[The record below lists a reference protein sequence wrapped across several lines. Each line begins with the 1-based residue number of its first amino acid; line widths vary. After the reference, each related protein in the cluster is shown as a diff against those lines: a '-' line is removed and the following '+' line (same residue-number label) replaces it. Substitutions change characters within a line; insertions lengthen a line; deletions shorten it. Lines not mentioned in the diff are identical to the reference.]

1 MKSFAAQLFIMLR
14 SGSGRRNLLR
24 LMRFFLFLAAMV
36 TLYSVLFHYIME
48 YEGRQFSWVTG
59 YYWTLTVMSTLGFG
73 DITFESDL
81 GRIFSSVVLLSG
93 IIFLLVLLPFTFL
106 EFFYLPFMKARSEAR
121 APHELHP
128 KYQGHVILTSFDIVT
143 RTLIKKLIQRDY
155 SYVILVPQLTE
166 ALSLYEE
173 GYRVMVGDLDEPE
186 TYRKARAENARLVA
200 TTSNDMVN
208 TNVAFTV
215 REVAPEVPVLATADS
230 SASLDILELAGCN
243 HVLFLADMM
252 GRALSRRV
260 TGRDRLAHTIGEYG
274 ELRIAESTARRTP
287 LQGKTLRESRLREDM
302 GITVL
307 GLWEQGEFFA
317 ARADTKIEPESVLVL
332 AGLEKAIDQFNQTYA
347 QHYDDNGPVIIIGG
361 GRVGRA
367 AARALSERGLD
378 YRIVEQAPE
387 EQGILGKYV
396 IGNAAEIKVL
406 EKAGIERCRNVI
418 VTTHDDDNNI
428 YLTLYCRRLR
438 PDIQIISRATRESNI
453 ATLYRAGADFVMS
466 YATLGANTILNLL
479 DKSNALMISE
489 GLDVIQVKIP
499 PMLVG
504 QSIAQAKIREQTG
517 CTIIAIQHGGE
528 TDFNL
533 DVNAPLPAQAELVM
547 LGSSEAEEHFH
558 KKFKV

>member
-1 MKSFAAQLFIMLR
+1 MKSFAAQLFVMLH
-14 SGSGRRNLLR
+14 SGTGRRNLLR
-24 LMRFFLFLAAMV
+24 LFRFFLFLTAMV
-36 TLYSVLFHYIME
+36 TLYSILFHYIME
-48 YEGRQFSWVTG
+48 YEGRQYSWVTG

-128 KYQGHVILTSFDIVT
+128 KYNNHVILTSFDIVT
-143 RTLIKKLIQRDY
+143 RTLIKKLVQREY
-155 SYVILVPQLTE
+155 PYVILVPQLNE

-200 TTSNDMVN
+200 STSNDMVN

-215 REVAPEVPVLATADS
+215 REVAPDVPVLATADS

-243 HVLFLADMM
+243 SVLFLADMM

-260 TGRDRLAHTIGEYG
+260 TGRDRLAHIIGEYG

-287 LQGKTLRESRLREDM
+287 LQGKTLRESSLREEM
-302 GITVL
+302 GLTVL

-317 ARADTKIEPESVLVL
+317 AKAETKIESHSVLVL
-332 AGLEKAIDQFNQTYA
+332 AGPEEAIDKFNQAYA
-347 QHYDDNGPVIIIGG
+347 QHHDDNGPVIIIGG

-453 ATLYRAGADFVMS
+453 ATLHRAGADFVMS

-489 GLDVIQVKIP
+489 GLDVIRVKIP

-517 CTIIAIQHGGE
+517 CTIVAIQHSGE
-528 TDFNL
+528 IDFKL
-533 DVNAPLPAQAELVM
+533 DINAPLPAQAELIM
-547 LGSSEAEEHFH
+547 LGTSEAEEQFH